1 MRPKGFLPFQFKAT
15 HPSGAKED
23 TTPQPPKLGRRRER
37 SLAWAQLSHQKV
49 RLAVAM
55 GGIGFANVLIFMQ
68 LGFLN
73 LFGNGATLLPESLQG
88 DLFLVDP
95 TSEFLGSNGFDR
107 IRLYQAAAVAGVQD
121 TIPIYMDTNVPWG
134 YSSEFKSFEGRI
146 YAFNP
151 AKEVFRLPEV
161 RRQQHLLTI
170 PDSILYDRLAKPAF
184 GPIPEEF
191 NRKGQVS
198 SLVNNRRIQVVGLFS
213 LGNSFFLGGGNF
225 LMSETTYATIRGDNA
240 LSQVGVGIVRLAPG
254 ANIAAVQAAINQN
267 VPGVKALTHQEL
279 IAKELKFQE
288 STAVGPIFGFGV
300 IMGFIVGVVVVY
312 QVLYADVSD
321 HLAEY
326 ATLKAMGYSDLRLL
340 MVIFQ
345 ESAMLAVL
353 GFIPGFGIS
362 LWMYSFLGGL
372 TRLELVMTPDIAI
385 LVFTLTLVMCLLSA
399 AIASGKLRSADP
411 ADVF

>member
-1 MRPKGFLPFQFKAT
+1 
-15 HPSGAKED
+15 
-23 TTPQPPKLGRRRER
+23 
-37 SLAWAQLSHQKV
+37 
-49 RLAVAM
+49 
-55 GGIGFANVLIFMQ
+55 
-68 LGFLN
+68 
-73 LFGNGATLLPESLQG
+73 
-88 DLFLVDP
+88 
-95 TSEFLGSNGFDR
+95 
-107 IRLYQAAAVAGVQD
+107 
-121 TIPIYMDTNVPWG
+121 
-134 YSSEFKSFEGRI
+134 
-146 YAFNP
+146 
-151 AKEVFRLPEV
+151 
-161 RRQQHLLTI
+161 
-170 PDSILYDRLAKPAF
+170 LYDRQAKPAF
-184 GPIPEEF
+184 GPIPEVF

-225 LMSETTYATIRGDNA
+225 LMSETTYASIRGDNA

-254 ANIAAVQAAINQN
+254 ANVAAVHAAINQN

-372 TRLELVMTPDIAI
+372 TRLELIMTPDIVI

-399 AIASGKLRSADP
+399 VIASGKLRSADP

>member
-1 MRPKGFLPFQFKAT
+1 MRPKGFLLKKSPAPTQETA
-15 HPSGAKED
+15 HPPEKSSNRR
-23 TTPQPPKLGRRRER
+23 RRRER
-37 SLAWAQLSHQKV
+37 PLAWAQLSHQKV

-95 TSEFLGSNGFDR
+95 SSEFLGSNGFDR
-107 IRLYQAAAVAGVQD
+107 IRLYQAAAVAGVKD
-121 TIPIYMDTNVPWG
+121 TIPVYMSTSTPWG
-134 YSSEFKSFEGRI
+134 YSPEFKSFEGRI

-151 AKEVFRLPEV
+151 SKNVFRIPEV
-161 RRQQHLLTI
+161 QRQQQLLTL
-170 PDSILYDRLAKPAF
+170 PDSILYDRRAKPAF

-191 NRKGQVS
+191 NRQGRVNA
-198 SLVNNRRIQVVGLFS
+198 LVNNRRINVVGLFD

-225 LMSETTYATIRGDNA
+225 IMSETTYITVMGENA
-240 LSQVGVGIVRLAPG
+240 ISQVGVGIIHLQPG

-267 VPGVKALTHQEL
+267 VPGIKALTHQEL
-279 IAKELKFQE
+279 IRKELEFQE

-326 ATLKAMGYSDLRLL
+326 ATLKAMGYSDLKLL
-340 MVIFQ
+340 IVIFQ
-345 ESAMLAVL
+345 EATMLAVL
-353 GFIPGFGIS
+353 GFVPGLGIS
-362 LWMYSFLGGL
+362 LWMYGFLGGL

-399 AIASGKLRSADP
+399 VIASGKLRSADP

>member
-1 MRPKGFLPFQFKAT
+1 MIRPKKNL
-15 HPSGAKED
+15 S
-23 TTPQPPKLGRRRER
+23 RRRER
-37 SLAWAQLSHQKV
+37 PLAWAQLSHQKV

-55 GGIGFANVLIFMQ
+55 GGIAFANVLIFMQ

-121 TIPIYMDTNVPWG
+121 TIPVYMDTNVPWG

-151 AKEVFRLPEV
+151 SKEVFRLPEV

-170 PDSILYDRLAKPAF
+170 PNSILFDRLAKPAF

-191 NRKGQVS
+191 NRRGQVD
-198 SLVNNRRIQVVGLFS
+198 SLVNNRRIAVVGLFS

-225 LMSETTYATIRGDNA
+225 LMNETTYATIKGDEA
-240 LSQVGVGIVRLAPG
+240 LAQVGVGIVQLEPG
-254 ANIAAVQAAINQN
+254 ANLAAVQAAINQL

-326 ATLKAMGYSDLRLL
+326 ATLKAMGYSDVRLL

-362 LWMYSFLGGL
+362 LWMYGFLGGL
-372 TRLELVMTPDIAI
+372 TRLELIMTPDIAI

>member
-1 MRPKGFLPFQFKAT
+1 
-15 HPSGAKED
+15 
-23 TTPQPPKLGRRRER
+23 
-37 SLAWAQLSHQKV
+37 
-49 RLAVAM
+49 
-55 GGIGFANVLIFMQ
+55 
-68 LGFLN
+68 
-73 LFGNGATLLPESLQG
+73 
-88 DLFLVDP
+88 LFLVDP

-121 TIPIYMDTNVPWG
+121 TIPVYMDTSVPWG

-151 AKEVFRLPEV
+151 GKEVFRLPEV

-170 PDSILYDRLAKPAF
+170 PDSILYDRQAKPAF
-184 GPIPEEF
+184 GPIPEAF
-191 NRKGQVS
+191 NNKGQVS
-198 SLVNNRRIQVVGLFS
+198 SLVNNRRVQVVGLFS

-225 LMSETTYATIRGDNA
+225 LMSETTYATLKGDNA

-254 ANIAAVQAAINQN
+254 ANVAAVQAAINQN
-267 VPGVKALTHQEL
+267 VPGVKALTHQDL

-362 LWMYSFLGGL
+362 LWMYGFLGGL
-372 TRLELVMTPDIAI
+372 TRLELIMTPDIAI